1 MLIEA
6 KIEHNIDL
14 DKSWLIGNSVSDIEA
29 ANRVNCKSILISNFD
44 SLENPIKPAKKPT
57 KVLPDIE
64 SAVNYILDVS

>member
-1 MLIEA
+1 M
-6 KIEHNIDL
+6 
-14 DKSWLIGNSVSDIEA
+14 
-29 ANRVNCKSILISNFD
+29 NCKSILISNFD